1 MNTIQSALRN
11 VLSREGERLRGY
23 DFSSEKLDDAMYI
36 VIPGIVAGVCL
47 TAMTIHAGGIAEL
60 PNYAANHLTTWKDQ
74 LVQFARN
81 NETSL
86 VGAGS
91 VIAGAGALMFLKG
104 LQEEHQE
111 LKDRWKLA
119 FNPNGHG
126 QQYIDAV
133 SQATDKLLSAHKNI
147 TREVAREQQW
157 ARENIAGGKRTNT
170 MILEAFGIK
179 VDDEKRLTNL
189 QNAYAFGVKT
199 AFADALTNNRDI
211 AGGFNRPNQFV
222 EQSLIDGMTEYL
234 RATTVNE
241 PGLADKLKYVFYG
254 ADELLKERDTPFKAA
269 RTGLKAIK
277 KLRASNPVDPSEGF
291 EP

>member
-23 DFSSEKLDDAMYI
+23 DFSTEKLDDAMYL
-36 VIPGIVAGVCL
+36 VIPAIVAGVCL
-47 TAMTIHAGGIAEL
+47 TAITIHAGGISEL
-60 PNYAANHLTTWKDQ
+60 PTYAANHAAGWKDQ
-74 LVQFARN
+74 LLQFAREK
-81 NETSL
+81 ETLLTVGGSL
-86 VGAGS
+86 
-91 VIAGAGALMFLKG
+91 IAGAGALVFLKG
-104 LQEEHQE
+104 LQVENQE
-111 LKDRWKLA
+111 LRDRWKLA

-126 QQYIDAV
+126 QQYIDAIG
-133 SQATDKLLSAHKNI
+133 QATDKLLSAHKNI

-157 ARENIAGGKRTNT
+157 AQENIAGGKRTNT

-179 VDDEKRLTNL
+179 VDDDKRLTDL

-211 AGGFNRPNQFV
+211 AGGFNQPNQFV

-277 KLRASNPVDPSEGF
+277 KLRASNPINPSEGF